1 MHVRLANV
9 EVPGLEVPVQRPPI
23 PASTYERR
31 CRDAYRAAGLDWLV
45 VYADREHSANT
56 MFLAGFDPRF
66 EEALLLLGPKGQ
78 KILVCGNESYHY
90 AQRAGLQDF
99 ALVLCQTLSLMG
111 QDRSVAPSLE
121 AVLRDAGIGKGQTV
135 GIVGWKYLE
144 ADAWELNGASYFVPA
159 MLVSTLQRIVVDA
172 GALSDAT
179 SLLMHQT
186 TGLRVVVD
194 ADSIAA
200 FEWAAA
206 RASTAV
212 WSIVQDVKVGDTEL
226 RAAARMGYAGE
237 PLSCHMM
244 FSSSDGTG
252 EVVGLSSPTAR
263 VLKRGDGVTTAV
275 GYWGALSSRAGLLD
289 ESNDQF
295 LVVAAG
301 YFKGLVSWYEAVDI
315 GAKGGDVCSAVE
327 ETLAQSGLRP
337 ALNPGHLVSYD
348 EWSNTPIRPGSTDAI
363 ASGMPFQVDIIPVP
377 QRTGHALNCEDS
389 VVFADERLRREIE
402 ERYPAVWQRIQK
414 RRAFMRDK
422 IGVDLKPSILPL
434 SNTPLCLP
442 PFWLAPEKLLVAE

>member
-1 MHVRLANV
+1 MPVRLANV
-9 EVPGLEVPVQRPPI
+9 EVPGLEVPVQRPRI

-31 CRDAYRAAGLDWLV
+31 CKEAYRAAGLDWLV

-66 EEALLLLGPKGQ
+66 EEALLLLGPNGK
-78 KILVCGNESYHY
+78 KFLVCGNESYHY
-90 AQRAGLQDF
+90 APRAGLQDF
-99 ALVLCQTLSLMG
+99 ELVLCQTLSLMG
-111 QDRSVAPSLE
+111 QDRSVAPSLD
-121 AVLRDAGIGKGQTV
+121 AVLRDAGIAKGSKV

-159 MLVSTLQRIVVDA
+159 MLVSTLQRIVVDVD
-172 GALSDAT
+172 ALSDAT
-179 SLLMHQT
+179 SVFMHQT
-186 TGLRVVVD
+186 TGLRAVVD

-206 RASTAV
+206 RASAAV
-212 WSIVQDVKVGDTEL
+212 WSVVQGVKVGDTEL
-226 RAAARMGYAGE
+226 GAAARMGYAGE
-237 PLSCHMM
+237 PLSCHVM
-244 FSSSDGTG
+244 FASSDASG
-252 EVVGLSSPTAR
+252 EVVGLASPTAR

-289 ESNDQF
+289 ESNDEF
-295 LVVAAG
+295 LAVAAG
-301 YFKGLVSWYEAVDI
+301 YFKGLAAWYQNADI
-315 GAKGGDVCSAVE
+315 GAKGGDIYTAVE
-327 ETLAQSGLRP
+327 EALAQSGLKP

-348 EWSNTPIRPGSTDAI
+348 EWSNTLIRRGSIDVI

-377 QRTGHALNCEDS
+377 QRTGHALNCEDT
-389 VVFADERLRREIE
+389 VAFADERLRREIE